1 MANAK
6 SIHVNRALDD
16 AKLTSYHIGIMIVFW
31 VFMMIDGYDLFVYG
45 STVPLLL
52 KYFHMGP
59 AYAGLIG
66 SYSLAGA
73 GCGALFLGSLADK
86 IGRKYM
92 IICCATLFCIFMFV
106 SGFMSSPMSFGICRV
121 ITGIGIGGTM
131 PNAIAL
137 TSEYTPL
144 RNRAWGVAAVMSG
157 MPMGST
163 LAPALS
169 MWLLPLYGWRSVY
182 YVGIIPILM
191 VPVALK
197 WMPESPLHLVKNNH
211 LDKMRFLL
219 CKACAIQS
227 LPADSTFE
235 VNRGSGKAPV
245 IDLFRE
251 HRGVS
256 TVLIWLVYFTSFFQ
270 NFGIAIWLPNL
281 MMIKGFTLSKGLW
294 FLMIHQ
300 VGAFCFSHI
309 GGVTADHIGPRR
321 MIIIAFLCSFF
332 TVGFLSYSTSFVM
345 LTVLSALSGAANCIA
360 QNVSHGY
367 VSTYYPQPMRST
379 GMGFAFGVGRAG
391 AVLGPVISG
400 IMLGLKLNITS
411 VFWVLG
417 GAGVVSAVL
426 MWLVQDKYSFSYLS
440 RQAAKQAKLAE
451 VELTQA

>member
-1 MANAK
+1 MVVIA
-6 SIHVNRALDD
+6 
-16 AKLTSYHIGIMIVFW
+16 

-52 KYFHMGP
+52 KAFHMGP

-73 GCGALFLGSLADK
+73 GCGALLLGSLADK

-92 IICCATLFCIFMFV
+92 IICCATLFCIAMAV
-106 SGFMSSPMSFGICRV
+106 TGFMDTPLTFGICRV
-121 ITGIGIGGTM
+121 LTGIGIGGTM

-137 TSEYTPL
+137 TSEYVPL

-157 MPMGST
+157 MPMGAII
-163 LAPALS
+163 APALS

-182 YVGIIPILM
+182 FVGIIPILM

-197 WMPESPLHLVKNNH
+197 WMPESPIHLLKKNQLSN
-211 LDKMRFLL
+211 LRLYV
-219 CKACAIQS
+219 CKACALQS
-227 LPADSTFE
+227 LPEDSTFE
-235 VNRGSGKAPV
+235 VNRPSGKAPV

-251 HRGVS
+251 HRGFS

-281 MMIKGFTLSKGLW
+281 MMIKGFTLQKGLW
-294 FLMIHQ
+294 FLLIHQ

-309 GGVTADHIGPRR
+309 GGLTADRIGPRR
-321 MIIIAFLCSFF
+321 MIIIAFLFSFF
-332 TVGFLSYSTSFVM
+332 TVGFLSYSTGFVM

-379 GMGFAFGVGRAG
+379 GIGFAFGVGRLG

-400 IMLGLKLNITS
+400 VMLGLKLQISS

-417 GAGVVSAVL
+417 GVGVVSAVL
-426 MWLVQDKYSFSYLS
+426 IALVQDKYSFSYLS
-440 RQAAKQAKLAE
+440 RQAASKQADA
-451 VELTQA
+451 VRA